1 MSQNIQQWCARG
13 LALLIALVVSS
24 ESQARS
30 IKDTPSALYYTADE
44 ERGIQ
49 LPEADASYLGTCF
62 YGCNEFLPNG
72 NRNPIYRPN
81 DWYQH
86 AVVEPWVHNLDRH
99 DFSQNS
105 TDAFD
110 AIGGELSRQ
119 AARSRFNPFRAAWV
133 YDTDEET
140 FVIADRSLGPL
151 LAERATTL
159 GAGRFAIG
167 FSYRQVNWDR
177 LNGEKLGSM
186 FRRINHQ
193 DKDGDGFLTGQETDY
208 IDVYLRMKIEQDFV
222 DFFVEY
228 GITNSIDL
236 GVVLP
241 VVNTNMELD
250 GEAYIHWGGD
260 DPARTGDLNGWT
272 QAQSDKEHFFCRLQR
287 TKVPIQMSRFLLS
300 VPYAWDWADVP
311 DNDSQN
317 IIGGE
322 KLCPNKRG
330 DSSSGRGRRGFY
342 GPAMDHKT
350 ERAIGIGD
358 VRVRLKWHA
367 LESDFIVPDI
377 ALLTEWKPPT
387 GRVDDYQGTGDH
399 SFSTYLVGGWHIWR
413 VHPHFNV
420 GVEVGPGPQ
429 WKNATEWIIGSDFEI
444 TEWLGASVDYLGR
457 KPFGSRVA
465 DRHEIGGGLK
475 LVPVPGF
482 ALSFD
487 AIFPL
492 NKNEGLTSNM
502 IWRIGGQFQF

>member
-1 MSQNIQQWCARG
+1 MSQNMQQWCARG
-13 LALLIALVVSS
+13 LALLIALVVSP

-30 IKDTPSALYYTADE
+30 IVDVPSALFYTGDE
-44 ERGIQ
+44 QRGIQ
-49 LPEADASYLGTCF
+49 MPVADANYLNST
-62 YGCNEFLPNG
+62 
-72 NRNPIYRPN
+72 RP
-81 DWYQH
+81 QEVIFQ
-86 AVVEPWVHNLDRH
+86 AFVEPVAHLDPL
-99 DFSQNS
+99 DFPQKSI
-105 TDAFD
+105 DAFD
-110 AIGGELSRQ
+110 AISGELGRQ
-119 AARSRFNPFRAAWV
+119 GARSRFNPFRAAWLF
-133 YDTDEET
+133 DTDEET

-177 LNGEKLGSM
+177 LNGEKLTSM
-186 FRRINHQ
+186 SLRINHQ

-208 IDVYLRMKIEQDFV
+208 VDVSLRMKIEQDFV

-241 VVNTNMELD
+241 IVQTNMQID
-250 GEAYIHWGGD
+250 GFANVHWGGD
-260 DPARTGDLNGWT
+260 DPARAGDLDGWT
-272 QAQSDKEHFFCRLQR
+272 QAQSDKEHFFCRLQQ
-287 TKVPIQMSRFLLS
+287 TKVPMQLTRFLLLNPNVY
-300 VPYAWDWADVP
+300 VPANP
-311 DNDSQN
+311 LLSDNSTN
-317 IIGGE
+317 IIGS
-322 KLCPNKRG
+322 KKICPNQRG
-330 DSSSGRGRRGFY
+330 DVSSGRGARGYY
-342 GPAMDHKT
+342 GPVVDNKT

-367 LESDFIVPDI
+367 LESDSFVPDI

-387 GRVDDYQGTGDH
+387 GRVDDLQGTGDH

-429 WKNATEWIIGSDFEI
+429 WKNATEWIVGTDFEI

-465 DRHEIGGGLK
+465 ERHEIGGGVK

-502 IWRIGGQFQF
+502 IWRLGGQFQF